1 MRRCKNTQQ
10 EVLWDAMTGSS
21 FLPSDKSCPLQKIN
35 YLSSIKNVYCNVERE
50 KNVSLLNF
58 DLSDLR
64 KWSPLLM
71 NDNSEMAVPFSVQDE
86 CVLYSTPDH
95 QYARELQQDVA
106 ESLEYAIRNS
116 RRISTTF
123 RGDVATI
130 ICRSLKQLEL
140 AKLRGHQIPEISLPE
155 SISNT
160 RNIFGYTLNEPFISI
175 QDVLARVETTEIHR
189 NTMNPRVE
197 FVVAAKAFAYPG
209 GIVSLWVFVGTLA
222 PKS

>member
-1 MRRCKNTQQ
+1 MRRCRNTQQ
-10 EVLWDAMTGSS
+10 EVIWDATTGSS

-35 YLSSIKNVYCNVERE
+35 FLSSMENVYCNVERG
-50 KNVSLLNF
+50 KNISLLNF
-58 DLSDLR
+58 DLSDKR

-71 NDNSEMAVPFSVQDE
+71 DDNSEMAVPFSVQDE
-86 CVLYSTPDH
+86 CILYSTPDH
-95 QYARELQQDVA
+95 QYARGLQQDVA

-116 RRISTTF
+116 RRIATTF

-140 AKLRGHQIPEISLPE
+140 AKLRGHHNPEISLPE

-160 RNIFGYTLNEPFISI
+160 RNIFGYTLNEPFVSI

-189 NTMNPRVE
+189 NTLNPRVE
-197 FVVAAKAFAYPG
+197 FVVAVKAFAYP